1 MPSQAMQDVI
11 EALRDRQKASASQP
25 PPTLEQRR
33 AAFIPGDRLHPVP
46 DDVLVTE
53 VSAGGVPAHWLTAPG
68 TDPGRV
74 LVFLHGGGYE
84 LGSLRSDGELAARL
98 GRASGM
104 RVLFPEY
111 RLAPE
116 HPFPAAIDDV
126 LAAWRWL
133 RAGQELSAGSL
144 AVAGDS
150 AGGGLAVA
158 LLVATRDAGEALP
171 AAAALMSPTVDL
183 TSSGASMTERAD
195 QDPISTPAML
205 GQFASDYLA
214 GADPKTPL
222 ASPLFASL
230 AGLPPLLIQVGT
242 ADLLLSD
249 SERLTA
255 AAAEAGVDVTL
266 EIGEGLPHV
275 YPLLLGTPEA
285 AQATEQIGKFL
296 RASTSEL
303 RPPSADAAAGK
314 PGENTP
320 REKERRRKGHEY
332 HRRGA
337 ERECNHRQR
346 LRPRPRGTAGAKI
359 AIVTCADP
367 RLTSIEQMLGLAA
380 GDVDMI
386 RNFGTVIDDDAVRSL
401 VLSTRLLGTR
411 RS

>member
-11 EALRDRQKASASQP
+11 DALRDRQKAAVSQA
-25 PPTLEQRR
+25 PPTLEERR
-33 AAFIPGDRLHPVP
+33 AAFTPGDRLHPVP
-46 DDVLVTE
+46 DDVVVREVT
-53 VSAGGVPAHWLTAPG
+53 AGGVPAHWLAAPG
-68 TDPGRV
+68 TDAGRV
-74 LVFLHGGGYE
+74 LLFLHGGGYE
-84 LGSLRSDGELAARL
+84 LGSVRSDGELAARL

-133 RAGQELSAGSL
+133 RTGQGLNAPSL

-158 LLVATRDAGEALP
+158 LLVATRDAGEVLP
-171 AAAALMSPTVDL
+171 AAAVLMSPTVDL

-205 GQFASDYLA
+205 RQFAADYLA

-230 AGLPPLLIQVGT
+230 SGLPPLLIQVGT

-249 SERLTA
+249 SERLATA
-255 AAAEAGVDVTL
+255 AAQAGVDVAL

-275 YPLLLGTPEA
+275 YQLLLGTPEA
-285 AQATEQIGKFL
+285 AEATEQTGTFL
-296 RASTSEL
+296 RA
-303 RPPSADAAAGK
+303 RV
-314 PGENTP
+314 
-320 REKERRRKGHEY
+320 H
-332 HRRGA
+332 
-337 ERECNHRQR
+337 
-346 LRPRPRGTAGAKI
+346 
-359 AIVTCADP
+359 
-367 RLTSIEQMLGLAA
+367 
-380 GDVDMI
+380 
-386 RNFGTVIDDDAVRSL
+386 
-401 VLSTRLLGTR
+401 
-411 RS
+411 

>member
-1 MPSQAMQDVI
+1 MPSQAMRDAI
-11 EALRDRQKASASQP
+11 DTLRDRQKASASQA
-25 PPTLEQRR
+25 PPTLEERR
-33 AAFIPGDRLHPVP
+33 AAFIPGDRLYPVP
-46 DDVLVTE
+46 DDVLVSE
-53 VSAGGVPAHWLTAPG
+53 VTAGGVPAHWLAAPG

-74 LVFLHGGGYE
+74 LLFLHGGGYE

-104 RVLFPEY
+104 RVLLPEY

-116 HPFPAAIDDV
+116 HPFPAAINDV
-126 LAAWRWL
+126 LAAWHWL
-133 RAGQELSAGSL
+133 RAGQHLSARSL

-171 AAAALMSPTVDL
+171 AAATLMSPTVDL

-205 GQFASDYLA
+205 RQFASGYLA

-249 SERLTA
+249 SERLAA

-275 YPLLLGTPEA
+275 YPLLLGTREA
-285 AQATEQIGKFL
+285 AEATEQAGKFL
-296 RASTSEL
+296 R
-303 RPPSADAAAGK
+303 GWV
-314 PGENTP
+314 
-320 REKERRRKGHEY
+320 HE
-332 HRRGA
+332 
-337 ERECNHRQR
+337 
-346 LRPRPRGTAGAKI
+346 PDSP
-359 AIVTCADP
+359 
-367 RLTSIEQMLGLAA
+367 
-380 GDVDMI
+380 
-386 RNFGTVIDDDAVRSL
+386 
-401 VLSTRLLGTR
+401 
-411 RS
+411 